1 MEMWRKKAPR
11 ETEDH
16 SYAKFWGDKQRA
28 LWYVMVFLESSI
40 EMFLMMTLGIQM
52 FGVMRLDI
60 EMFGVMTFGI
70 QMFGVMT
77 FGI

>member
-1 MEMWRKKAPR
+1 MGGKKAPR
-11 ETEDH
+11 ENEDN

-40 EMFLMMTLGIQM
+40 EMFLMM
-52 FGVMRLDI
+52 RLDI

-70 QMFGVMT
+70 QMFGAMT

>member
-1 MEMWRKKAPR
+1 MEMGGKKAPR
-11 ETEDH
+11 ETEDN

-40 EMFLMMTLGIQM
+40 EMFLMM
-52 FGVMRLDI
+52 RLDI

>member
-1 MEMWRKKAPR
+1 MEMGGKKAPR
-11 ETEDH
+11 ETENNA
-16 SYAKFWGDKQRA
+16 YAKFWGDKPRA
-28 LWYVMVFLESSI
+28 LWYVMVFLESSV